1 MKNPEF
7 ADIKI
12 DQRYDSVN
20 DYVLVRVLQRDS
32 INRIDIDIDKR
43 DRGRD
48 WFIIN
53 IDEIKHR
60 MAYIK

>member
-32 INRIDIDIDKR
+32 INRIDIDIDKTER
-43 DRGRD
+43 
-48 WFIIN
+48 
-53 IDEIKHR
+53 EIGLL
-60 MAYIK
+60 

>member
-1 MKNPEF
+1 MKT
-7 ADIKI
+7 

-43 DRGRD
+43 NR
-48 WFIIN
+48 
-53 IDEIKHR
+53 EIGLL
-60 MAYIK
+60 

>member
-1 MKNPEF
+1 MKNTEF
-7 ADIKI
+7 ADMKT

-43 DRGRD
+43 ERLVYY
-48 WFIIN
+48 
-53 IDEIKHR
+53 KHR
-60 MAYIK
+60 